1 MYRYKLKRLL
11 QKINDLFFI
20 LIKTDVGYARHKGV
34 VVGENCRIIIREF
47 GTEPWLI
54 SIGNN
59 VTISDGVKLLTHD
72 GSTWLI
78 NDEDGRRYLYRR
90 VKIGNNVFI
99 GVNSVIM
106 PGVVVEDN
114 VIIAAGSIVT
124 KSVPSGFIVGG
135 NPAKKIGTLDKYQSD
150 ALKNYVSDKEMDKS
164 KSYMD
169 RINAVVD
176 SGIKNYLE

>member
-1 MYRYKLKRLL
+1 MYKLKRLL
-11 QKINDLFFI
+11 EKLIDIFFI
-20 LIKTDVGYARHKGV
+20 LIKSGDGYARHKGV
-34 VVGENCRIIIREF
+34 TVGKNCRIIIREF

-54 SIGNN
+54 SIGDN

-72 GSTWLI
+72 GSTWLVR
-78 NDEDGRRYLYRR
+78 DEAGRRYLYKRI
-90 VKIGNNVFI
+90 KIGNNVFI

-106 PGVVVEDN
+106 PGVVVDDN

-124 KSVPSGFIVGG
+124 KSIPGGCIVGG
-135 NPAKKIGTLDKYQSD
+135 NPAKKIGSFEKYRRHV
-150 ALKNYVSDKEMDKS
+150 LENYISDKGMDKN
-164 KSYMD
+164 KNYMD

>member
-34 VVGENCRIIIREF
+34 AVGENCRIIIREF

-54 SIGNN
+54 SIGDN

-90 VKIGNNVFI
+90 VRIGNNVFI

-106 PGVVVEDN
+106 PGVIIEDN
-114 VIIAAGSIVT
+114 VIIAAGSVVI
-124 KSVPSGFIVGG
+124 KSVPSGFIIGG
-135 NPAKKIGTLDKYQSD
+135 NPAKKIGTFDKYQSD
-150 ALKNYVSDKEMDKS
+150 VLQKYFSDKNMDKG
-164 KSYMD
+164 KKYKE

-176 SGIKNYLE
+176 SGIKSYLE